1 MDVQCERCKTEYEFD
16 DALVSTRGTT
26 VRCTHCGHE
35 FKVRRVEAADPAGD
49 RWVVQTAIGQRLTF
63 LTLRELQRA
72 ILAKQVARHDILLLG
87 GGSPRALGSI
97 TELEPFFEG
106 RSSSRP
112 PPTVADRAPSSG
124 AVEAVVAARRLPS
137 FGTPAAAPVAALAP
151 LLEPPSDHTLSPRSP
166 PPPPPPPPPY
176 AARLEEMT
184 SPLPPPTVPVRRAM
198 PSTDDEVD
206 DMQGAF
212 PPAAE
217 GAFDFP
223 RRRRVGGWIVA
234 LVLLLAVGVV
244 GWVAA
249 KPYLFARNA
258 AVTSS
263 PIDGRAQAFLAD
275 GEKALSDGDLE
286 AAQQNFDK
294 ASALAENDTRVL
306 VGEARVASARADVP
320 WLKLRLLAPD
330 AIDETRATK
339 AQLDERLARVRKAAE
354 DAIAAAPDDH
364 GAVRAE
370 IDALRLAGRQDA
382 ARKYVSKIGG
392 LASQPETAYVLAAL
406 DLAEPEPFWTTVVD
420 RLRSASAGE
429 SNAGRARA
437 ALVYALAKSGDI
449 AGARAELAKLDA
461 FARPYPCLPNL
472 HALVDRTPAGGP
484 PDRAAAANI
493 PRIDVSALPQ
503 ARPAPPAGANPA
515 AGDEMPGDQ
524 SGTMHAASQAIKKGD
539 WSRARRIYEALV
551 SRNPSDSEA
560 LAGIGD
566 VERAQGDNAGAIDSY
581 KRALAVNPSY
591 LPALLGVADTQ
602 WASGD
607 HANARR
613 AYKDIVDRFP
623 DGSYPSYV
631 KPRADPAATSTAA
644 PPAASA
650 TKAWDPG
657 DGI

>member
-1 MDVQCERCKTEYEFD
+1 
-16 DALVSTRGTT
+16 
-26 VRCTHCGHE
+26 
-35 FKVRRVEAADPAGD
+35 
-49 RWVVQTAIGQRLTF
+49 
-63 LTLRELQRA
+63 
-72 ILAKQVARHDILLLG
+72 
-87 GGSPRALGSI
+87 
-97 TELEPFFEG
+97 
-106 RSSSRP
+106 
-112 PPTVADRAPSSG
+112 
-124 AVEAVVAARRLPS
+124 
-137 FGTPAAAPVAALAP
+137 
-151 LLEPPSDHTLSPRSP
+151 
-166 PPPPPPPPPY
+166 
-176 AARLEEMT
+176 
-184 SPLPPPTVPVRRAM
+184 M
-198 PSTDDEVD
+198 PSTDDEMD

-217 GAFDFP
+217 GAYDFP
-223 RRRRVGGWIVA
+223 RRRRVGGWVVA

-258 AVTSS
+258 AATP

-306 VGEARVASARADVP
+306 VDEARVASARADVP

-330 AIDETRATK
+330 AVDETRATK
-339 AQLDERLARVRKAAE
+339 AQLDERLTRVRKAAE

-364 GAVRAE
+364 AAVRAA
-370 IDALRLAGRQDA
+370 IDALRLQGRQDA

-392 LASQPETAYVLAAL
+392 SASQPETAYVLAAL
-406 DLAEPEPFWTTVVD
+406 DLAEPEPFWATVID

-437 ALVYALAKSGDI
+437 ALVYALAKSGDV
-449 AGARAELAKLDA
+449 AGARTELAKLDA
-461 FARPYPCLPNL
+461 LTRPYPCLPNL
-472 HALVDRTPAGGP
+472 HAWVDRTPSGVP
-484 PDRAAAANI
+484 LDRAGAANI
-493 PRIDVSALPQ
+493 PHIDVSALPQ
-503 ARPAPPAGANPA
+503 ARPVPVVGPNPG
-515 AGDEMPGDQ
+515 AGDELPGEQ
-524 SGTMHAASQAIKKGD
+524 SGAMHAASQAIKKGD
-539 WSRARRIYEALV
+539 WSRARHIYEALV

-566 VERAQGDNAGAIDSY
+566 VERAQGDSAGAIDAY

-607 HANARR
+607 HASARR